1 MAPPQ
6 PANRA
11 AAGGRMPE
19 GALGPR
25 SAKIAGWKVHVRG
38 APWGCLR
45 QGCQGSSSPM
55 LEGGLATPSAR
66 PAGMRL
72 ALPAAGSRVGAG
84 WIAAS
89 CVRTL
94 RRLAPQLPLSLR
106 ELCNQP
112 LSPSAAGTALL
123 AKLRVMLVAS
133 GWRTYV
139 GTRLPRGA
147 GGMRIRSCN
156 GK

>member
-38 APWGCLR
+38 APWGCPR
-45 QGCQGSSSPM
+45 QGCQGSSSPL

-94 RRLAPQLPLSLR
+94 HRLFPQLSLSLR
-106 ELCNQP
+106 ELPNYP
-112 LSPSAAGTALL
+112 PSPSAAAAALL
-123 AKLRVMLVAS
+123 AELRGMLVAP

-147 GGMRIRSCN
+147 GGMRIRPCN
-156 GK
+156 DK

>member
-11 AAGGRMPE
+11 AAGGHMPE

-38 APWGCLR
+38 APWGCPR
-45 QGCQGSSSPM
+45 QGCQGWFSLL
-55 LEGGLATPSAR
+55 LEGGLATPSVR
-66 PAGMRL
+66 PASMRL
-72 ALPAAGSRVGAG
+72 ALRAADSRVGVG
-84 WIAAS
+84 RVAAS

-106 ELCNQP
+106 ELCNCP
-112 LSPSAAGTALL
+112 PSPFAAGTALL
-123 AKLRVMLVAS
+123 AELRVMLVAL
-133 GWRTYV
+133 GWAAYL
-139 GTRLPRGA
+139 GTCPPRGA

>member
-38 APWGCLR
+38 APWGCPR

-89 CVRTL
+89 RVRTL
-94 RRLAPQLPLSLR
+94 RRLVPQLPLSLR
-106 ELCNQP
+106 ELHNWP
-112 LSPSAAGTALL
+112 FSPSAAAGTLPAE
-123 AKLRVMLVAS
+123 LRGMLVAL
-133 GWRTYV
+133 GRAIYL

-147 GGMRIRSCN
+147 GGMRIRSCSV
-156 GK
+156 K